1 MLSDKPGIRSATMLV
16 LAVRAHKVPE
26 LASLMVLVFSVSGL
40 RNRLPIAR
48 AVKLH
53 NMMFKSWQKLT
64 ARRSKCKLL
73 LVIDLAL
80 PAGLRLFFRPERIG
94 GAALAVIRKWIFAV
108 AGVLWIAVA
117 PTTAPAQGHPELEAN
132 ARAALSSL
140 EAHHPLAVLLAK
152 RAVAIL
158 VFPEV
163 TKAGFL
169 IGGEYGNGVMFRGGR
184 FAGHYNTA
192 GVTYGLQARAQ
203 TFGYA
208 LLFMNER
215 TLEALN
221 AASGLQVGV
230 GPSIVVLDQG
240 KAKSL
245 SSETLTSDAYAF
257 VFGQQGLMAGV
268 GLEGTKITKLNH

>member
-1 MLSDKPGIRSATMLV
+1 MQAISGHQFGTASAH
-16 LAVRAHKVPE
+16 AN
-26 LASLMVLVFSVSGL
+26 G
-40 RNRLPIAR
+40 
-48 AVKLH
+48 
-53 NMMFKSWQKLT
+53 
-64 ARRSKCKLL
+64 
-73 LVIDLAL
+73 L
-80 PAGLRLFFRPERIG
+80 PARTHGR
-94 GAALAVIRKWIFAV
+94 AALAIVRKWIVAF

-117 PTTAPAQGHPELEAN
+117 PTPAAAQGHPELEAN

-140 EAHHPLAVLLAK
+140 EARHPMAAFLAK

-192 GVTYGLQARAQ
+192 GVSYGLQAGAQ
-203 TFGYA
+203 TFGYVM
-208 LLFMNER
+208 FFVNER
-215 TLEALN
+215 ALEALN

-230 GPSIVVLDQG
+230 GPSVVVLDQG
-240 KAKSL
+240 KAQSL
-245 SSETLTSDAYAF
+245 TSETLTSDAYAF

-268 GLEGTKITKLNH
+268 GLEGTKITRLKQ

>member
-1 MLSDKPGIRSATMLV
+1 MQAISGHQFGTASAH
-16 LAVRAHKVPE
+16 AN
-26 LASLMVLVFSVSGL
+26 G
-40 RNRLPIAR
+40 
-48 AVKLH
+48 
-53 NMMFKSWQKLT
+53 
-64 ARRSKCKLL
+64 
-73 LVIDLAL
+73 L
-80 PAGLRLFFRPERIG
+80 PARTHGR
-94 GAALAVIRKWIFAV
+94 AALAIVRKWIVVF

-117 PTTAPAQGHPELEAN
+117 PTPAAAQGHPELEAN

-140 EAHHPLAVLLAK
+140 EARHPMAAFLAK

-192 GVTYGLQARAQ
+192 GVSYGLQAGAQ
-203 TFGYA
+203 TFGYVMF
-208 LLFMNER
+208 FMNER
-215 TLEALN
+215 ALEALN

-230 GPSIVVLDQG
+230 GPSVVVLDQG
-240 KAKSL
+240 KAQSL
-245 SSETLTSDAYAF
+245 TSETLTSDAYAF

-268 GLEGTKITKLNH
+268 GLEGTKITRLKQ